1 MKTYAKNHSAFT
13 LIELLFVI
21 VIFGII
27 GSMTL
32 EIVRQYYEN
41 IYKTGEYTKRVA
53 LANQT
58 LEQIAKYF
66 EHGMAASTVKL
77 DKNIAPTSNYT
88 CDGAPD
94 NDDVNEYTYAF
105 VAVDFDGL
113 RGYWNGTVYR
123 PTWTPNVTPVAG
135 TSVTLAQDAN
145 YTQSLAPSL
154 TDANDGATIY
164 DITQNNN
171 NDVCNNFRW
180 NTAATSA
187 FYNNITVANDTNLTL
202 STPVNTDKDKYLL
215 RTGYAFRAHNG
226 EFKLY
231 KNFQPWKGE
240 KYTDGNS
247 YLFANKIAHFS
258 IYYDNTQTVENAKYG
273 NVLKLKLCVFGLDE
287 NLSDANTTATNE
299 YQICR
304 ERSVHVR
311 Y

>member
-1 MKTYAKNHSAFT
+1 MYRTNRNGFT

-66 EHGMAASTVKL
+66 ENGIVASTVKL
-77 DKNIAPTSNYT
+77 DKNIAPNSGYT

-94 NDDVNEYTYAF
+94 NDDINEYTYAF
-105 VAVDFDGL
+105 IAVDFDGL
-113 RGYWNGTVYR
+113 QGYWNGTSYR
-123 PTWTPNVTPVAG
+123 PTWALNATPIAG
-135 TSVTLAQDAN
+135 SNITAQDAN
-145 YTQSLAPSL
+145 YTQSIGSL
-154 TDANDGATIY
+154 TDANDGAAIY
-164 DITQNNN
+164 DIPSNSN

-180 NTAATSA
+180 NIGATSA
-187 FYNNITVANDTNLTL
+187 FYNNITAVNDTNLTL
-202 STPVNTDKDKYLL
+202 STPVNTDKNKYLL
-215 RTGYAFRAHNG
+215 RTGYAFRAYNG
-226 EFKLY
+226 EFKIY

-240 KYTDGNS
+240 KYTDGSS
-247 YLFANKIAHFS
+247 YLLASKIAHFS
-258 IYYDNTQTVENAKYG
+258 IYYDNTNTVENTPYG

-287 NLSDANTTATNE
+287 NLSDANTTAKNE